1 MTVLPAVRENNGEL
15 LLTLKLK
22 IMETKV
28 LTTVNMKK
36 IRVIYTWQEWRAMF
50 RRTLKLLFQSLFCS
64 LWAVI
69 LLFVNLADRAVKTAV
84 RAVRSYPCVSVG
96 VTIAAMT
103 VVILATHASMKYK
116 LTTAEHQRDSLIIKI
131 DSIKVLN
138 GDKVSY
144 FRYKSY

>member
-1 MTVLPAVRENNGEL
+1 
-15 LLTLKLK
+15 
-22 IMETKV
+22 
-28 LTTVNMKK
+28 MKK
-36 IRVIYTWQEWRAMF
+36 IRVIYTWQEWWAMF
-50 RRTLKLLFQSLFCS
+50 RRTLKLLFQSLFYS

-84 RAVRSYPCVSVG
+84 RAIRSYPCVSVG

-103 VVILATHASMKYK
+103 VAILATHASMKYK
-116 LTTAEHQRDSLIIKI
+116 LTTAEHQRDSLIIKM

-144 FRYKSY
+144 FRYQSYRKE